1 MITNRSKENYRTS
14 PQEHPATGRPAGAP
28 QQQPAMAAPLRPS
41 RGARRELRAAG
52 ILEPRAQ
59 AGYLQARTL
68 NAQHGRTYYL
78 ATQLLP
84 AAKRPYVH
92 ALYGFARYADDI
104 VDDLDPRLTAA
115 ERAGRFDAW
124 TQAFLTDLERGASA
138 DPLCDAVLDT
148 IARWQIPREHFADFL
163 NSMRMD
169 LVVTEYQT
177 FADLRRYMWG
187 SAAVIGLQML
197 PILGRG
203 DERTGWDGLR
213 QPAIDLGLAFQLTN
227 FLRDVAEDL
236 DRGRIYLPLESLD
249 RFGVDRAALRRARIT
264 GTACEPIRRLIA
276 FELGRA
282 RELYRSA
289 RPGIDLVQRT
299 SRDCLLTAWTL
310 YGAILDEIEKA
321 QYNVFS
327 RRVSVGLGRRASVAG
342 TGLMRAAWTRCP
354 ANRR

>member
-1 MITNRSKENYRTS
+1 M
-14 PQEHPATGRPAGAP
+14 PHPPASSLVARASTAQPAGPRQARHDGP
-28 QQQPAMAAPLRPS
+28 TRPS
-41 RGARRELRAAG
+41 RGVRRELRAAG
-52 ILEPRAQ
+52 IREPRSQ

-115 ERAGRFDAW
+115 ERARRFDAW
-124 TQAFLTDLERGASA
+124 AQVFLADLERGASA
-138 DPLCDAVLDT
+138 DPLCQAVLDT
-148 IARWQIPREHFADFL
+148 IGRWQIPAAHFVDFL
-163 NSMRMD
+163 HSMRMD
-169 LVVTEYQT
+169 LVVTEYRS
-177 FADLRRYMWG
+177 FADLSRYMWG

-197 PILGRG
+197 PILGRR
-203 DERTGWDGLR
+203 DERTGWDRLR

-236 DRGRIYLPLESLD
+236 HRGRVYLPQESLD
-249 RFGVDRAALRRARIT
+249 RFGVDRAALRQASATR
-264 GTACEPIRRLIA
+264 TASEPIRRLIA
-276 FELGRA
+276 FEVQRT

-289 RPGIDLVQRT
+289 RPGIDLVERS

-321 QYNVFS
+321 EYNVFS
-327 RRVSVGLGRRASVAG
+327 RRVSVGLDRRLAVAG
-342 TGLMRAAWTRCP
+342 TGLLRAAWARTIG
-354 ANRR
+354 